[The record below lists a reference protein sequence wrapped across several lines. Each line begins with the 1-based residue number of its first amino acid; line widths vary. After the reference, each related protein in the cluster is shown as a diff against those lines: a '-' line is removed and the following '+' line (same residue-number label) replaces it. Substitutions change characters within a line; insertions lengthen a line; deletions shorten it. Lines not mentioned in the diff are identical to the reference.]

1 MERLCLLWGFNI
13 YIIYTKKKNIYMN
26 AKVTV
31 KLL

>member
-1 MERLCLLWGFNI
+1 MERLLWGFNV
-13 YIIYTKKKNIYMN
+13 YIIYMKKKNIYEN